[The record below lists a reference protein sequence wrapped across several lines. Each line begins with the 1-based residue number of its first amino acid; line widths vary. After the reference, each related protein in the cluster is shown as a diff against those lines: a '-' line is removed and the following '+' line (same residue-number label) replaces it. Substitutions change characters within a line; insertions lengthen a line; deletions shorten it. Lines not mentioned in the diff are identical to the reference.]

1 MSQLP
6 KERIDIVG
14 DVHGHYAELRLLLK
28 KLGYTFY
35 ENILFHPENRML
47 GFVGDFINRG
57 SQSVE
62 VLKLVKCL
70 HEERKA
76 VAVLGNHEFRLIQ
89 NSVAGK
95 KYLSEYEPF
104 FLYPG

>member
-14 DVHGHYAELRLLLK
+14 DVHGHYVELRLLLK
-28 KLGYTFY
+28 NFGYTFY
-35 ENILFHPENRML
+35 EKQFVSSENRML

-62 VLKLVKCL
+62 CS
-70 HEERKA
+70 
-76 VAVLGNHEFRLIQ
+76 NW
-89 NSVAGK
+89 
-95 KYLSEYEPF
+95 
-104 FLYPG
+104 